1 MNCVARRQPPWHKRE
16 NEAMAQTVILS
27 HPRLGQCR
35 IERVEGMNW
44 IIRVD
49 GEDCL
54 RRVPVARRS
63 EFSVIE
69 SQEPTVGDSAQRA
82 QPEPAAARAPSDKIR
97 AKRMFESMRTG
108 LPPAPG
114 DLRRLAV
121 GVDSLDSEVARF
133 LEEVPEHGAVRII
146 RGGYGHGKSV
156 SLRLLEEDALEM
168 GFLVAHTEIDA
179 SENQLNKPHHVYRDL
194 MSNLRIPAAEA
205 DGVRGL
211 ARLVQKVLYA
221 RPYVENWVIAH
232 RHWLE
237 QMIECEPL
245 AWLLSDYRLVD
256 KPQLLGLLAGDT
268 NVRAQDARAAHMVPG
283 KPQDWPHFTAGTQ
296 GDFAS
301 YVISGLSKL
310 ARLLGYKGLIV
321 IIDEMEKWQD
331 LNWRQQTQA
340 GNLIGGLIWAAT
352 GKEGDRFR
360 GSYRRPNPSQPDG
373 LTHSLRCGGYP
384 FTTDTPCHLGLVI
397 AMTPRGTGGPE
408 ELWRQFGPLEILDL
422 PVFTTAHLHGY
433 LARVA
438 PDYRATY
445 DLPQPDLPALGRAAI
460 NAWKD
465 RGDGSARTAVQ
476 SVIQSLDAWRASL
489 NQSS

>member
-1 MNCVARRQPPWHKRE
+1 
-16 NEAMAQTVILS
+16 MAQSVILS
-27 HPRLGQCR
+27 HPRLGLCR
-35 IERVEGMNW
+35 IERVEVMDW

-54 RRVPVARRS
+54 RRVPVSRRS
-63 EFSVIE
+63 EFSVVE
-69 SQEPTVGDSAQRA
+69 SQV
-82 QPEPAAARAPSDKIR
+82 PAAVAPAPQPPAQSPPPKTTSDKIR

-121 GVDSLDSEVARF
+121 GVESLDTEVARF
-133 LEEVPEHGAVRII
+133 LEEVPLHGAVRII

-156 SLRLLEEDALEM
+156 SLRLLEEEALVK

-179 SENQLNKPHHVYRDL
+179 SENQLNKPHHVYREL
-194 MSNLRIPAAEA
+194 MRNLRIPAAEV

-211 ARLVQKVLYA
+211 AHLVQKVLYA

-352 GKEGDRFR
+352 GKEGNRFR
-360 GSYRRPNPSQPDG
+360 GSYRRPNPSQPDA
-373 LTHSLRCGGYP
+373 LTHSMRCGGYP

-397 AMTPRGTGGPE
+397 AMTPRGNEGPE
-408 ELWRQFGPLEILDL
+408 ELWRQFGPREIFDL
-422 PVFTTAHLHGY
+422 PVFTNDHLRAY

-438 PDYRATY
+438 IDYCATY
-445 DLPQPDLPALGRAAI
+445 DLPEPDLTALGQKAI
-460 NAWKD
+460 NAWVA
-465 RGDGSARTAVQ
+465 RGDGSARSAVQ
-476 SVIQSLDAWRASL
+476 SVIEALDARRAYL
-489 NQSS
+489 DQSS